1 MSALQLYAVQ
11 FAELPCGFHGID
23 TGLVLDRSEFFLARD
38 FIGKAGV
45 KLSDQIDS
53 QLLELIAIG
62 LFRLY
67 ELTSRIHI
75 RDFFLYYMYGELIID
90 DALEVFYEIE
100 AACALPF
107 TAIVN
112 NTNLGPLTK
121 AEDVIAGE
129 RFAEEV
135 AKRVELPVKMS
146 CASEK
151 LSNELQDKVSNFFPI
166 QIMQLYYMEKEGTSL
181 GKINL

>member
-1 MSALQLYAVQ
+1 ML
-11 FAELPCGFHGID
+11 F
-23 TGLVLDRSEFFLARD
+23 VLNKARP
-38 FIGKAGV
+38 
-45 KLSDQIDS
+45 
-53 QLLELIAIG
+53 
-62 LFRLY
+62 
-67 ELTSRIHI
+67 LTRTV
-75 RDFFLYYMYGELIID
+75 D

-100 AACALPF
+100 AACNLPF

-112 NTNLGPLTK
+112 NTNLGPLTRP
-121 AEDVIAGE
+121 EDVIAGE

-135 AKRVELPVKMS
+135 AARVNLPVKMS

-151 LSNELQDKVSNFFPI
+151 LASELQNKVSNFFPI